1 MNLKEQIRKVLREQR
16 DFSDSIVKYLNV
28 AIISQYENICKVEV
42 KAPWNRKTL
51 GNQPY
56 EHYRV
61 TVFFIGDSRRQ
72 PDKWTKTRKEELIMD
87 EIWNLIYDTFGL
99 ATDMFSAYV
108 KNCDETIETLNE
120 NTSGQIRKV
129 LREQRDFS
137 DSIVKYL
144 NVAIISR
151 YENICKVEVTAPWN
165 REPSSSFYSVK
176 VFFVGDLPDFYG
188 ILDEI
193 WEIIYETFG
202 VGVDLYP
209 EYVKNCDETIE
220 TLNENTSGQK
230 RLREVVK
237 TQGISM
243 AAGLV
248 GGIDKLFSLLKI
260 KGSQEDMIFLVK
272 SIMDNEVT
280 ERVPYCNYEIIPTR
294 HSINLIVYTPMPEN
308 EDLDNWSRTTY
319 KKNMYNQS
327 ISNLISEWGNGLVRG
342 HNINVSDTGDC

>member
-1 MNLKEQIRKVLREQR
+1 MNLKEQIRKVLKEER
-16 DFSDSIVKYLNV
+16 DRSDLMVKLLNTT
-28 AIISQYENICKVEV
+28 IIPQYETICK
-42 KAPWNRKTL
+42 
-51 GNQPY
+51 
-56 EHYRV
+56 
-61 TVFFIGDSRRQ
+61 I
-72 PDKWTKTRKEELIMD
+72 
-87 EIWNLIYDTFGL
+87 
-99 ATDMFSAYV
+99 
-108 KNCDETIETLNE
+108 
-120 NTSGQIRKV
+120 
-129 LREQRDFS
+129 
-137 DSIVKYL
+137 
-144 NVAIISR
+144 
-151 YENICKVEVTAPWN
+151 EVTAPWN

-176 VFFVGDLPDFYG
+176 VFFVGDSRLPGNDD
-188 ILDEI
+188 ILNEM

-243 AAGLV
+243 ASELV

-280 ERVPYCNYEIIPTR
+280 ERVPYCDYEIIPTR

-308 EDLDNWSRTTY
+308 ADVDNWSRTTY

-342 HNINVSDTGDC
+342 HNISVSDTGDC

>member
-1 MNLKEQIRKVLREQR
+1 MNLQEHIRKVLREER
-16 DFSDSIVKYLNV
+16 DRSDLMVKLLNAV
-28 AIISQYENICKVEV
+28 II
-42 KAPWNRKTL
+42 P
-51 GNQPY
+51 
-56 EHYRV
+56 
-61 TVFFIGDSRRQ
+61 
-72 PDKWTKTRKEELIMD
+72 
-87 EIWNLIYDTFGL
+87 
-99 ATDMFSAYV
+99 
-108 KNCDETIETLNE
+108 
-120 NTSGQIRKV
+120 
-129 LREQRDFS
+129 
-137 DSIVKYL
+137 
-144 NVAIISR
+144 R
-151 YENICKVEVTAPWN
+151 YENICKIEVKKPKSRN
-165 REPSSSFYSVK
+165 PISGFYSVK
-176 VFFVGDLPDFYG
+176 VFFVGDSRLPGNDD
-188 ILDEI
+188 ILNEM

-230 RLREVVK
+230 RLREVVR

-243 AAGLV
+243 ASELV

-280 ERVPYCNYEIIPTR
+280 ERVPYCDYEIIPTR

-308 EDLDNWSRTTY
+308 ADVDNWSRTTY

-342 HNINVSDTGDC
+342 HNVYVSDTGDC

>member
-1 MNLKEQIRKVLREQR
+1 
-16 DFSDSIVKYLNV
+16 
-28 AIISQYENICKVEV
+28 
-42 KAPWNRKTL
+42 
-51 GNQPY
+51 
-56 EHYRV
+56 
-61 TVFFIGDSRRQ
+61 
-72 PDKWTKTRKEELIMD
+72 
-87 EIWNLIYDTFGL
+87 
-99 ATDMFSAYV
+99 
-108 KNCDETIETLNE
+108 
-120 NTSGQIRKV
+120 
-129 LREQRDFS
+129 
-137 DSIVKYL
+137 
-144 NVAIISR
+144 
-151 YENICKVEVTAPWN
+151 
-165 REPSSSFYSVK
+165 
-176 VFFVGDLPDFYG
+176 
-188 ILDEI
+188 LDEI
-193 WEIIYETFG
+193 WEIIYDTFG

-209 EYVKNCDETIE
+209 KYVKNCDETIE

-280 ERVPYCNYEIIPTR
+280 ERVPYCDYEIIPTR